1 MVIFVIV
8 WPISLASVL
17 QCYNTS
23 FKISELTYQSQHMF
37 SEMRPYFWQMQF
49 AQSPAHILSI
59 ICAMSNI
66 VYISTN
72 YIRCLFAAGQN
83 ETENIK
89 LCHQLQYCV
98 ERPYEESG
106 DKLHQPKIYFF
117 SQKLSMHK
125 AIAHARHVLTSCLC
139 TLRFC
144 DVQHRLYFDKL
155 HLIPFCCWLK
165 WNWGYEALPSIA
177 ILRRA
182 VIWRI
187 GRQTAST
194 ENIFF
199 SRKLSMHKAKAQA
212 RHILTSCL
220 RTLHFSP
227 AQNTGPRFLE
237 DIAKNRYK
245 TSKN

>member
-83 ETENIK
+83 ETENIM
-89 LCHQLQYCV
+89 LCHQLQ
-98 ERPYEESG
+98 
-106 DKLHQPKIYFF
+106 
-117 SQKLSMHK
+117 
-125 AIAHARHVLTSCLC
+125 
-139 TLRFC
+139 
-144 DVQHRLYFDKL
+144 
-155 HLIPFCCWLK
+155 
-165 WNWGYEALPSIA
+165 
-177 ILRRA
+177 LRRA
-182 VIWRI
+182 AIWRI